1 MPNHRDTLALAAGLL
16 LLSQPAMAQDFSA
29 QFAEQGIAGTV
40 TALSAIEDPTP
51 SDRFALGG
59 AFFLRGIEAAFQERY
74 RTGLTDIGVGIPGL
88 YTVLEPNPAPEPFTP
103 DVIARLFTQIGAD
116 MDLAQE
122 VLSPISSDDAV
133 AVTLDLNQIWFDIN
147 ANGTRDAGEDLL
159 PVMVPLF
166 VRPWQVEDTLA
177 QLDAAGG
184 APTIAFDTSDAAWLQ
199 AYTHVFA
206 GTAEMV
212 LAFDPTEVITT
223 VQSNAAT
230 ITDLRQGPL
239 GTSFVTEDDEAISDL
254 ITILLKTLAQQ
265 PDPAHTRAALE
276 DFRDVIS
283 HNLVFWDRVRAET
296 DNDQEFIPN
305 NSQQSALGLLFP
317 ANIDTAWQAV
327 LKDAAMVLE
336 GKLLI
341 PHWRMGDDVGINLNA
356 WLTNPTPVDVI
367 GMLAGTDLAPYV
379 ERGPLADAQAMNEV
393 NEATGRNFTLF
404 AFTLN

>member
-59 AFFLRGIEAAFQERY
+59 ALFLRGIEAAFQERY

-122 VLSPISSDDAV
+122 ALSPISSDDAV
-133 AVTLDLNQIWFDIN
+133 TVTLDLNQIWFDIN

-230 ITDLRQGPL
+230 ITDLRQRPL